1 MNDYVFAP
9 PERVSVKVLE
19 TNKRF
24 AVNRVFCVGRNYA
37 EHAIEMGFHPNRD
50 KPFYFTKSPSAVIA
64 SGSTIPYPEST
75 DNFHHEIELVIAI
88 GYGGSK
94 ILPDSALSHIFGYAC
109 GLDMTKRDLQISLRE
124 RGYPWCISKDIEN
137 GAVIGSIKPV
147 NMTGHPTKGRIWLS
161 VNDQIRQ
168 DSNINQLM
176 WSVPEI
182 VSDLSKFYHLS
193 PGDLIYSGTPSGVG
207 AVLPGDLIQGEIE
220 EVGSISLRI
229 GFC

>member
-19 TNKRF
+19 NKKRF

-37 EHAIEMGFHPNRD
+37 DHAIEMGFHPNRD
-50 KPFYFTKSPSAVIA
+50 RPFYFTKSPSAVIA
-64 SGSTIPYPEST
+64 SGSTIPYPEGT
-75 DNFHHEIELVIAI
+75 DNFHHEMELVIAI

-94 ILPDSALSHIFGYAC
+94 ILPDRALSHIFGYAC
-109 GLDMTKRDLQISLRE
+109 GLDMTRRDLQISLRE

-137 GAVIGSIKPV
+137 GAVVGSIRPA

-207 AVLPGDLIQGEIE
+207 AVLPGDLIHGEIE

-229 GFC
+229 DF